1 PETESLTSS
10 MAAEQTAIPKSV
22 RDPAATKSGTLEST
36 VSTSPHVSQS
46 APESRAT
53 NGSGGMRDDRD
64 RKDISAT
71 IDNPVIE
78 QPIHPVDDS
87 KVTRRKKMAVPSSR
101 IGERE
106 SETDVRDPAAPK
118 SGTLQSTVSTSPH
131 VSQSAPESR
140 ATNGSG
146 GMRDDGERKDNDDQV
161 TKEFEE
167 WERKE
172 RAKNDSILH
181 SSNQVEVEEVMDK
194 SQTPLDSIMQEMG
207 SLSTDTSS
215 EVRIERMM
223 NNLYHEINEV
233 DSWLRGLTKLP
244 EEEELTALREAR
256 DKVIDQ
262 LGRDMLMEFESN
274 DKAWENVERE
284 WIERFEKEKKAK
296 EDLILVMEEIKEIT
310 GHKGS
315 VMNMKET
322 TRMLQNKVQFLLH
335 EQERLRQEVQRLANE
350 NRDQKRQLSTAQA
363 KGATANK
370 STAITP
376 STAAVVSPA
385 SKSGISLGERS
396 VESAHIMETMIQSIR
411 TMGQINMPIT
421 NYNPKTEKFSEFI
434 PRFNLKYKGMSD
446 AEKVLVLP
454 GHFDE
459 ATVRTFKSLPTRMK
473 DGSEWDNMVK
483 EMGRRLDKDRGME
496 KQTAIERLDN
506 IDPNKRMSQICRDI
520 EEFVNRGMGHIDQDG
535 RDQYMRD
542 KFVLIIRPRVEY
554 GRILEAYNAGCKTF
568 DELKEVAVEQEYI
581 EYQKRMARKVNMTC
595 TSCGGKGHSA
605 RDHYKHQG
613 NENWS
618 RRDNGRDNGGQ
629 RVNNFAKPNVARNEL
644 KGMNAPNSNGTRNQF
659 SGPSNNRY
667 NGNSGSGGNDGRS
680 NSSNRNGN
688 NNDTRNNNP
697 GNGGTAGRAMVNL
710 VSTSVEEKSVNG
722 LTSTENV
729 GNVTFLGRRLQA
741 RMLVEGKYRGAT
753 VDSGAEVSLIP
764 ARILEGIVAN
774 NKDEW
779 WKFREARMEPVDL
792 NIRVS
797 NANDGPMKIIGQVV
811 LSVMRNKKDR
821 VNHIG
826 FFVTDDDQDE
836 IILGVNAFNA
846 LEIKFTIGDKEKL
859 MDNENEAR
867 VGKRLSVEPGQVT
880 DLEVKGPK
888 SEERILW
895 SSNELIES
903 GACTLDENGITTIPI
918 LNNTKRTIMFEEDEI
933 IGEWSHDVIM
943 EQKKVHA
950 RVEYIAMETG
960 IMVTP
965 GHPAHLDHIC
975 AVCPPKDRMSLRNW
989 IVERRKGYSNQ
1000 NTSLIAETIRVTR
1013 APITPEEAV
1022 EALLNACVHT
1032 MSAIAQLD
1040 PSIVYEGEPHNVPES
1055 LIMGDAIRAVIRSA
1069 EEELAKDYMITSN
1082 PRFIPYT
1089 VSHEVQLAPG
1099 ASSLTQFPLE
1109 QQLTLLEGLHPGR
1122 FLLLLE
1128 REVSSEQ
1135 WDAIA
1140 LAMDNLIS
1148 KGWKGVICQVPLT
1161 ANTKKE
1167 EYETTDERMELLGI
1181 EGDLVVCTHNQNLWQ
1196 EFVPLAMAFGTD
1208 KNILPIFM
1216 EWNKKAEQERTNKT
1230 PYTSSATKYPRG
1242 GGVSGGRGIFYHG
1255 RNERGIIHGKNSGIR
1270 GGGGG
1275 GRGTWGGNRGR
1286 PITHYRPY

>member
-1 PETESLTSS
+1 
-10 MAAEQTAIPKSV
+10 MAAEQTSIPKSV
-22 RDPAATKSGTLEST
+22 RDPAAPKSGTLEST

-53 NGSGGMRDDRD
+53 
-64 RKDISAT
+64 K
-71 IDNPVIE
+71 
-78 QPIHPVDDS
+78 
-87 KVTRRKKMAVPSSR
+87 
-101 IGERE
+101 
-106 SETDVRDPAAPK
+106 
-118 SGTLQSTVSTSPH
+118 
-131 VSQSAPESR
+131 
-140 ATNGSG
+140 GSG
-146 GMRDDGERKDNDDQV
+146 GMRDDGERKDISATLDNPVIEQPIHPVTRRKKMAVPSARIDVKSESGVEDDDQV
-161 TKEFEE
+161 TTEFEE
-167 WERKE
+167 WERME

-181 SSNQVEVEEVMDK
+181 SSNQVEVEEVEVMNK

-207 SLSTDTSS
+207 GLSTDTSS

-256 DKVIDQ
+256 DK

-296 EDLILVMEEIKEIT
+296 
-310 GHKGS
+310 KGFDPCDGRDQRDNCS
-315 VMNMKET
+315 YYTNKNDFDRRCT
-322 TRMLQNKVQFLLH
+322 DWRM
-335 EQERLRQEVQRLANE
+335 RIE
-350 NRDQKRQLSTAQA
+350 NRRDNSPPPIPREPQPIRAPQVRPLLQQY
-363 KGATANK
+363 
-370 STAITP
+370 IRP
-376 STAAVVSPA
+376 PA
-385 SKSGISLGERS
+385 SEYREHGTVDDDERSIRSGISVGDRS

-446 AEKVLVLP
+446 TEKVLVLP

-459 ATVRTFKSLPTRMK
+459 DTVRTFKSLPTRMK

-483 EMGRRLDKDRGME
+483 EIGRRLDRDRGME
-496 KQTAIERLDN
+496 KQTALERLDN

-554 GRILEAYNAGCKTF
+554 VRILEAYNAGCKTF

-613 NENWS
+613 NENGS

-629 RVNNFAKPNVARNEL
+629 RVNNFAKPNVVRNEL
-644 KGMNAPNSNGTRNQF
+644 NGMNAPNSNGTRNQF

-667 NGNSGSGGNDGRS
+667 NGNSGRSGGNDGRS

-688 NNDTRNNNP
+688 NNDARNNNP

-710 VSTSVEEKSVNG
+710 CGGEISEWIGLDRKREKCDISG
-722 LTSTENV
+722 KETPSSDACRRKIQRSYGGFRSGSLTDTGKNI
-729 GNVTFLGRRLQA
+729 GRNCCQ
-741 RMLVEGKYRGAT
+741 
-753 VDSGAEVSLIP
+753 
-764 ARILEGIVAN
+764 
-774 NKDEW
+774 DEW

-792 NIRVS
+792 NIRIS

-859 MDNENEAR
+859 MENENEAR

-903 GACTLDENGITTIPI
+903 GACTLYENGITTIPI
-918 LNNTKRTIMFEEDEI
+918 LNNTMRTFMFEEDEI
-933 IGEWSHDVIM
+933 IGEWSHDVII
-943 EQKKVHA
+943 EQKEVHA
-950 RVEYIAMETG
+950 RVEYIVMETG
-960 IMVTP
+960 IMS
-965 GHPAHLDHIC
+965 
-975 AVCPPKDRMSLRNW
+975 KK
-989 IVERRKGYSNQ
+989 ERREEILKCLNKENYS
-1000 NTSLIAETIRVTR
+1000 S
-1013 APITPEEAV
+1013 
-1022 EALLNACVHT
+1022 
-1032 MSAIAQLD
+1032 
-1040 PSIVYEGEPHNVPES
+1040 
-1055 LIMGDAIRAVIRSA
+1055 
-1069 EEELAKDYMITSN
+1069 
-1082 PRFIPYT
+1082 
-1089 VSHEVQLAPG
+1089 
-1099 ASSLTQFPLE
+1099 
-1109 QQLTLLEGLHPGR
+1109 
-1122 FLLLLE
+1122 
-1128 REVSSEQ
+1128 
-1135 WDAIA
+1135 
-1140 LAMDNLIS
+1140 
-1148 KGWKGVICQVPLT
+1148 
-1161 ANTKKE
+1161 
-1167 EYETTDERMELLGI
+1167 
-1181 EGDLVVCTHNQNLWQ
+1181 
-1196 EFVPLAMAFGTD
+1196 
-1208 KNILPIFM
+1208 
-1216 EWNKKAEQERTNKT
+1216 
-1230 PYTSSATKYPRG
+1230 
-1242 GGVSGGRGIFYHG
+1242 
-1255 RNERGIIHGKNSGIR
+1255 
-1270 GGGGG
+1270 
-1275 GRGTWGGNRGR
+1275 
-1286 PITHYRPY
+1286 

>member
-1 PETESLTSS
+1 

-53 NGSGGMRDDRD
+53 NGSGGMRDNGE

-87 KVTRRKKMAVPSSR
+87 KVTRRKKMAVPSAR

-106 SETDVRDPAAPK
+106 SETDVRDPAATK
-118 SGTLQSTVSTSPH
+118 SGTLESTVSTSPH

-146 GMRDDGERKDNDDQV
+146 GMRDEGERKDNDDQV

-181 SSNQVEVEEVMDK
+181 SSNQVDVEEIMDK

-315 VMNMKET
+315 IMNMKET

-335 EQERLRQEVQRLANE
+335 EQERLRQEVQRLANGEKKKAEEAERQKKERLSFQRIE
-350 NRDQKRQLSTAQA
+350 NRSDNSPPPIPREPLRAPLVRPLLLQSIR
-363 KGATANK
+363 
-370 STAITP
+370 P
-376 STAAVVSPA
+376 PA
-385 SKSGISLGERS
+385 SEYREHGTVDDDERSIRSGISVGERS

-446 AEKVLVLP
+446 TEKVLVLP

-483 EMGRRLDKDRGME
+483 EMGRRMDKDRGME

-506 IDPNKRMSQICRDI
+506 IDPNKRMSQICKDI

-629 RVNNFAKPNVARNEL
+629 RVNNFAKPNVTRNEL
-644 KGMNAPNSNGTRNQF
+644 KGMNAPNSNGTHNQF

-667 NGNSGSGGNDGRS
+667 NGNSGRSGGNDGRS

-722 LTSTENV
+722 LTSTEKV
-729 GNVTFLGRRLQA
+729 RNVTFLGRRLQA

-836 IILGVNAFNA
+836 IILGVMH
-846 LEIKFTIGDKEKL
+846 L
-859 MDNENEAR
+859 MHW
-867 VGKRLSVEPGQVT
+867 RLSSQSV
-880 DLEVKGPK
+880 
-888 SEERILW
+888 
-895 SSNELIES
+895 
-903 GACTLDENGITTIPI
+903 IT
-918 LNNTKRTIMFEEDEI
+918 
-933 IGEWSHDVIM
+933 
-943 EQKKVHA
+943 
-950 RVEYIAMETG
+950 
-960 IMVTP
+960 
-965 GHPAHLDHIC
+965 
-975 AVCPPKDRMSLRNW
+975 RN
-989 IVERRKGYSNQ
+989 
-1000 NTSLIAETIRVTR
+1000 
-1013 APITPEEAV
+1013 
-1022 EALLNACVHT
+1022 
-1032 MSAIAQLD
+1032 
-1040 PSIVYEGEPHNVPES
+1040 
-1055 LIMGDAIRAVIRSA
+1055 
-1069 EEELAKDYMITSN
+1069 
-1082 PRFIPYT
+1082 
-1089 VSHEVQLAPG
+1089 
-1099 ASSLTQFPLE
+1099 
-1109 QQLTLLEGLHPGR
+1109 
-1122 FLLLLE
+1122 
-1128 REVSSEQ
+1128 
-1135 WDAIA
+1135 
-1140 LAMDNLIS
+1140 
-1148 KGWKGVICQVPLT
+1148 
-1161 ANTKKE
+1161 
-1167 EYETTDERMELLGI
+1167 
-1181 EGDLVVCTHNQNLWQ
+1181 
-1196 EFVPLAMAFGTD
+1196 
-1208 KNILPIFM
+1208 
-1216 EWNKKAEQERTNKT
+1216 
-1230 PYTSSATKYPRG
+1230 
-1242 GGVSGGRGIFYHG
+1242 
-1255 RNERGIIHGKNSGIR
+1255 
-1270 GGGGG
+1270 
-1275 GRGTWGGNRGR
+1275 
-1286 PITHYRPY
+1286 